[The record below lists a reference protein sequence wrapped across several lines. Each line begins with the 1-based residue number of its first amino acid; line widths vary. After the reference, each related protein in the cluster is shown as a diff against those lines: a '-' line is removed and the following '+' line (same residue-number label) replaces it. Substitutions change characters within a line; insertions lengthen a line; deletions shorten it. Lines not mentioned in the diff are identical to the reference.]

1 MSSTIFIWSILEY
14 FVQFKPTRLL
24 AHPSHECLFPS
35 ISPLT
40 GTQEIHTHTKLNERD
55 LNSFTRYP
63 CSLWCTFTFPIRSCY
78 LGTFHSDIIRW
89 ATSAKVSGMCPD
101 NNFHYVSDYLWVKW
115 NRIFPVLV
123 FWLSQTF
130 KFFTYGILIIITMM
144 TFYNSETSHL
154 WFLWRKTRYKRFL
167 FCYARRHSC
176 VWVLNV
182 FSKTSVKSWHIQNTV
197 GCLFT
202 SQKLSFTNFWYF
214 EKIYASPEKCLCLI
228 DIN

>member
-1 MSSTIFIWSILEY
+1 MSFPEY
-14 FVQFKPTRLL
+14 QPPNR
-24 AHPSHECLFPS
+24 
-35 ISPLT
+35 
-40 GTQEIHTHTKLNERD
+40 
-55 LNSFTRYP
+55 FTRDTYTYKTKWKGSQFLYQVP
-63 CSLWCTFTFPIRSCY
+63 MFALMHFYVSHQVLLSRNFPLRHHSMSYFSQNIRN
-78 LGTFHSDIIRW
+78 
-89 ATSAKVSGMCPD
+89 VS

-130 KFFTYGILIIITMM
+130 KFFTCGILIIITMM

-154 WFLWRKTRYKRFL
+154 CFLWRKTRYKRFL

-182 FSKTSVKSWHIQNTV
+182 FSKTSFKSWHIQNTV

-202 SQKLSFTNFWYF
+202 WQKLSQVSRIFDILRKYMHLQRST
-214 EKIYASPEKCLCLI
+214 YA
-228 DIN
+228 

>member
-1 MSSTIFIWSILEY
+1 MSSTIFTWSILEY

-40 GTQEIHTHTKLNERD
+40 GSQEIHTHTKLNERD

-63 CSLWCTFTFPIRSCY
+63 CSLWCTFTFPFQVLLSRNFP
-78 LGTFHSDIIRW
+78 LRHHSMSYFSQSIW
-89 ATSAKVSGMCPD
+89 NVS

-154 WFLWRKTRYKRFL
+154 CFLWRKTRYKRFL

-182 FSKTSVKSWHIQNTV
+182 FSKTSFKSWHIQNTV

-202 SQKLSFTNFWYF
+202 SQKLSQVSRIF
-214 EKIYASPEKCLCLI
+214 
-228 DIN
+228 DI